1 MECYSMP
8 IANKKPHW
16 LKKKLPSG
24 ETLQKVQKTLRECR
38 LHTVCQ
44 EAHCPNLGECYSQ
57 GTATFLILGDRC
69 SRSCSFCAI
78 QDAPPLPLNEEEP
91 EEVSRA
97 VEKLGLKYAVITSV
111 TRDDLPDGGAA
122 HFSKT
127 IQAIRARSPGTS
139 IEALIPDF
147 QGSETALNSVI
158 KSDPDVI
165 NHNIET
171 VSRLYAE
178 VRPQAVYERSL
189 RLLERVRRR
198 DSRIMSKSGLML
210 GLGES
215 QDEIISVFED
225 LLGVGCQILTI
236 GQYLSP
242 SSDHHP
248 VIRYV
253 PPEEFSLLERIAYD
267 MGFVAVA
274 SGPFVRSSFHAG
286 EISSKAGV
294 KRNAVNNKKGS

>member
-1 MECYSMP
+1 MP
-8 IANKKPHW
+8 ISNKKPPW
-16 LKKKLPSG
+16 LKKRLPSG
-24 ETLQKVQKTLRECR
+24 VTLQKVHKLLKESR

-44 EAHCPNLGECYSQ
+44 EARCPNLGECFSQ
-57 GTATFLILGDRC
+57 GTATFLIMGDHCTRH
-69 SRSCSFCAI
+69 CSFCAI
-78 QDAPPLPLNEEEP
+78 RDDPPLPLDEREP
-91 EEVSRA
+91 EQVSRA

-111 TRDDLPDGGAA
+111 TRDDLPDGGAD
-122 HFSKT
+122 HFNKT
-127 IQAIRARSPGTS
+127 IRAIRTKSPATS
-139 IEALIPDF
+139 IEVLIPDF
-147 QGSETALNSVI
+147 QGSETALNRVI
-158 KSDPDVI
+158 MSGPDVI

-171 VSRLYAE
+171 VPRLYAE

-189 RLLERVRRR
+189 KLLERVATK
-198 DSRIMSKSGLML
+198 DNKILTKSGLML

-215 QDEIISVFED
+215 HEEVIGAFED
-225 LLGVGCQILTI
+225 LLNIGCQILTL

-242 SSDHHP
+242 SPDHHP

-253 PPEEFSLLERIAYD
+253 PPEEFSRLERIAYE
-267 MGFVAVA
+267 MGFTAVA